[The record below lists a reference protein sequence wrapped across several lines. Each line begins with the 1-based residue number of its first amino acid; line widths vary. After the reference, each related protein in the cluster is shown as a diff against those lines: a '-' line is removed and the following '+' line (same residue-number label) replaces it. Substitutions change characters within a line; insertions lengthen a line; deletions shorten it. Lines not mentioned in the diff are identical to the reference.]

1 MFENL
6 MEAEKHFE
14 EINEMLMDPE
24 VISDNEKYKNRM
36 K

>member
-14 EINEMLMDPE
+14 EINEMLMDPD
-24 VISDNEKYKNRM
+24 VINDSE
-36 K
+36 